1 MGDYGSMSAGSCAPL
16 RSQVAALHVLVIEDN
31 RVVRDA
37 VAALLADSEGLRVVG
52 ATGFGA
58 ETLQMVEQLRPDIV
72 LLPAVGA
79 RTVELTRAVT
89 RRFATVRVLVF
100 GIKELP
106 DHVTEVIEAGAAG
119 YVRDDASVDE
129 FREVVQLVARGEARV
144 APQIA
149 SSLFARLATLA
160 SARRASERARSV
172 KLTPRELEILRL
184 VAEGLTNK
192 EIAAR
197 LHVEQQTIKNHM
209 HNILERLSLR
219 RRQQAVQYAWEAG
232 MLRKA

>member
-1 MGDYGSMSAGSCAPL
+1 LAPSF
-16 RSQVAALHVLVIEDN
+16 RSPLSGLNVLVVDDN
-31 RVVRDA
+31 RVIRDA
-37 VAALLADSEGLRVVG
+37 VAALLLKEEGVQVVA
-52 ATGFGA
+52 ATSLGS
-58 ETLQMVEQLRPDIV
+58 ETLERIEQARPDLV
-72 LLPAVGA
+72 LLPALGT
-79 RTVELTRAVT
+79 RTVELTRAIT
-89 RRFATVRVLVF
+89 RRFNGIRVVVF

-106 DHVTEVIEAGAAG
+106 EAVTEMIEAGAAG
-119 YVRDDASVDE
+119 YVREDASVDE
-129 FREVVQLVARGEARV
+129 FREVVRLAARGEARV

-149 SSLFARLATLA
+149 SSLFSRLAALA
-160 SARRASERARSV
+160 SVLRADERAKNV

-197 LHVEQQTIKNHM
+197 LHVEQQTVKNHM

-232 MLRKA
+232 MLHKT

>member
-1 MGDYGSMSAGSCAPL
+1 MTDAAHALAPSF
-16 RSQVAALHVLVIEDN
+16 RSPLSGLNVLVVDDN
-31 RVVRDA
+31 RVIRDA
-37 VAALLADSEGLRVVG
+37 VAALLLKEEGVQVV
-52 ATGFGA
+52 ATTGLSS
-58 ETLQMVEQLRPDIV
+58 ETLERIEQGRPDLI
-72 LLPAVGA
+72 LLPALGT
-79 RTVELTRAVT
+79 RTVELTRAIT
-89 RRFATVRVLVF
+89 RRFNGIRVVVF

-106 DHVTEVIEAGAAG
+106 EAVTEMIEAGAAG
-119 YVRDDASVDE
+119 YVREDASVDE
-129 FREVVQLVARGEARV
+129 FREVVRLAARGEARV

-149 SSLFARLATLA
+149 SSLFSRLAALA
-160 SARRASERARSV
+160 SVLRAGERAKNV

-197 LHVEQQTIKNHM
+197 LHVEQQTVKNHM

-232 MLRKA
+232 MLHKT